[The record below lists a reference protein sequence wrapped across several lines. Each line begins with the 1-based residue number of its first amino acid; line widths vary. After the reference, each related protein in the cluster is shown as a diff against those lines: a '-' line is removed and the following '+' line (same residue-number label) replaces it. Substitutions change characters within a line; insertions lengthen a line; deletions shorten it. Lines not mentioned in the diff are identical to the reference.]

1 VRTQNHDPDT
11 IGRGC
16 RGKEERGAEAQRNTE
31 EKRNESGGGKEGAME
46 AAVGEGRGKS
56 IEDTTGGSKS
66 EHHDGFKLKARE
78 EDRSPLGK
86 GFMAYN
92 EWLEVNTV
100 R

>member
-1 VRTQNHDPDT
+1 
-11 IGRGC
+11 
-16 RGKEERGAEAQRNTE
+16 
-31 EKRNESGGGKEGAME
+31 ME

-78 EDRSPLGK
+78 EDRRPMGK
-86 GFMAYN
+86 GFIAYK

-100 R
+100 RQSKQEV

>member
-1 VRTQNHDPDT
+1 
-11 IGRGC
+11 
-16 RGKEERGAEAQRNTE
+16 
-31 EKRNESGGGKEGAME
+31 ME

-66 EHHDGFKLKARE
+66 EHHDGFQLKACE
-78 EDRSPLGK
+78 EDRRPMRK
-86 GFMAYN
+86 GFMAYK